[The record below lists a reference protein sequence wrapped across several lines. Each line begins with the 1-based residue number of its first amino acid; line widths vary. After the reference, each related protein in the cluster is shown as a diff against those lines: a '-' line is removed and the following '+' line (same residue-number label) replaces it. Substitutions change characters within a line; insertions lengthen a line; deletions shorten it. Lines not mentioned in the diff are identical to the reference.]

1 MQEDEHDS
9 FVDALLDAGLAQ
21 YHSVEARPGL
31 ENRILAR
38 LRTEQKAAS
47 WQAWAWWVGASLAAA
62 GVILALVSVAYRQR
76 LQTPISA
83 PESPRPA
90 RMVEASR
97 NTAAALPA
105 HPFTRRH
112 SEPRRVEHA
121 AELQAAGGDLLSK
134 SVAGSRLGKPGAT
147 EVAQS
152 PAGPEGRRLDVF
164 PSPAPLSEEER
175 LLVRLVRQSPDEALA
190 AFPEQGKPVASLRVP
205 DLKIPPLESNDP
217 AANGTDPTR

>member
-1 MQEDEHDS
+1 MQEDEHGR

-38 LRTEQKAAS
+38 LRTEQKVAP
-47 WQAWAWWVGASLAAA
+47 WRAWTWVGTSLVAA

-76 LQTPISA
+76 LQAPISVT
-83 PESPRPA
+83 ESPRPA
-90 RMVEASR
+90 RMVEAPR
-97 NTAAALPA
+97 DTAAALPA
-105 HPFTRRH
+105 HRFTRRH
-112 SEPRRVEHA
+112 SEPRGVEHA
-121 AELQAAGGDLLSK
+121 AERQAAGGDLLSK
-134 SVAGSRLGKPGAT
+134 SAAVSRLGKPGAA

-152 PAGPEGRRLDVF
+152 PAEPQGPHLDVF

-190 AFPEQGKPVASLRVP
+190 AFPEYGEPVTSLRVP
-205 DLKIPPLESNDP
+205 DLNIPPLERNDP
-217 AANGTDPTR
+217 AANGTDSTR